1 MTRSSANRT
10 AMGAIA
16 IALIAIS
23 FVVAS
28 GKLYAGDQL
37 DEILA
42 KFAPIP
48 DASDQRWREVPSEQF
63 VEKLQFFLD
72 RQNENYNKIK
82 TWSGRYFISRRSY
95 FEASPQIVE
104 QLRSVETVKSHY
116 NVSSDV
122 YTFYQDVKK
131 EKLFFSRELKD
142 QERFTP
148 DGAPFESEW
157 IRTRTNVRAVFT
169 PEEADVFYYDEERR
183 IPEPFQDQF
192 PEGVAKFCT
201 INDPSTT
208 QFSPIGE
215 FFNPQFLFGLLALN
229 HTRWEG
235 FGTVY
240 IPILSGEKG
249 EERKNEFTSKV
260 KIFECEIDGV
270 EWVRIERDFGDVVER
285 YVLNGAVGYNIVF
298 TGQNKVGQ
306 EARSPTMLEYAKV
319 DDVYIPSKLLWAF
332 PEFRGEQ
339 NDSTDEIL
347 CNYLYCEMIDARV
360 NQKIPGDQFTLKAL
374 GLGDSVMIYNRIT
387 NTFSRYE
394 EEDGEGVPF
403 AKFNPNALKNPGVK
417 TAPIERIV
425 PARPF
430 WRSPA
435 RLIAFALGVVL
446 ILFGVYAKFRRKK
459 TAS

>member
-1 MTRSSANRT
+1 
-10 AMGAIA
+10 
-16 IALIAIS
+16 
-23 FVVAS
+23 
-28 GKLYAGDQL
+28 
-37 DEILA
+37 
-42 KFAPIP
+42 
-48 DASDQRWREVPSEQF
+48 
-63 VEKLQFFLD
+63 
-72 RQNENYNKIK
+72 
-82 TWSGRYFISRRSY
+82 
-95 FEASPQIVE
+95 
-104 QLRSVETVKSHY
+104 
-116 NVSSDV
+116 
-122 YTFYQDVKK
+122 
-131 EKLFFSRELKD
+131 
-142 QERFTP
+142 
-148 DGAPFESEW
+148 
-157 IRTRTNVRAVFT
+157 
-169 PEEADVFYYDEERR
+169 
-183 IPEPFQDQF
+183 
-192 PEGVAKFCT
+192 
-201 INDPSTT
+201 
-208 QFSPIGE
+208 
-215 FFNPQFLFGLLALN
+215 
-229 HTRWEG
+229 
-235 FGTVY
+235 
-240 IPILSGEKG
+240 
-249 EERKNEFTSKV
+249 
-260 KIFECEIDGV
+260 
-270 EWVRIERDFGDVVER
+270 
-285 YVLNGAVGYNIVF
+285 
-298 TGQNKVGQ
+298 
-306 EARSPTMLEYAKV
+306 MLEYAKV